1 MQKRYRLGVAER
13 INLYTSFQVKRKV
26 THMERIKSFSVDHM
40 TLLPGVY
47 VSRTDYA
54 NAADATSSLFAPQD
68 GGQDALCPVT
78 TYDIRMTR
86 PNFEP
91 VMSTSEI
98 HAIEHLGATYLR
110 NRADVAHRVI
120 YWGPMGCRT
129 GFYLIL
135 SGAPALSDVIT
146 LMRDTFRFIT
156 GFEGKVPG
164 ASPEE
169 CGNYSDMDPDAAK
182 KRAEGYLTVLEK

>member
-1 MQKRYRLGVAER
+1 M
-13 INLYTSFQVKRKV
+13 RK
-26 THMERIKSFSVDHM
+26 IKSFTIDHM

-47 VSRTDYA
+47 ISREDRISPFDA
-54 NAADATSSLFAPQD
+54 FREIGEEAADHQNFSEKELY
-68 GGQDALCPVT
+68 PVT

-91 VMSTSEI
+91 VMNTAEI

-110 NRADVAHRVI
+110 NRAELKYRML

-135 SGAPALSDVIT
+135 SGKVPVKKVAE
-146 LMRDTFRFIT
+146 LMTETFRFIAEY
-156 GFEGKVPG
+156 EGDIPG
-164 ASPEE
+164 ASPTE
-169 CGNYSDMDPDAAK
+169 CGNYSDMDLSGAK
-182 KRAEGYLTVLEK
+182 ARSKRYLEVLKTLV